1 MFWKKGVLAM
11 VLTGLACTS
20 LLTGCVAKSVQVVNE
35 GEFNLM
41 GRRITSLL
49 QNRGVLD
56 GEGGY
61 MAQLMS
67 LRTFPAPVADNL
79 FTGLSPAFRFKLDPA
94 LVPPNFAASRSAS
107 DVVEFLA
114 DGFRMTQGTTK
125 IVVTLLGGADWLG
138 DGGLEWFVLCRVDS
152 ALTNEQRDYY
162 LVITD
167 PLARPMQTELIAV
180 YDCRSNQCF
189 LYVEEAPGKAP
200 AFSPEVRIIEVEPG
214 QRSVVPAPGTDKTPE
229 PEPKSIQETSLGG

>member
-1 MFWKKGVLAM
+1 MFWKKGVL
-11 VLTGLACTS
+11 VVVLACVTFMLS
-20 LLTGCVAKSVQVVNE
+20 GCVAKSVQVVNE

-61 MAQLMS
+61 MAPLVS
-67 LRTFPAPVADNL
+67 LRTFPGPVGDNL
-79 FTGLSPAFRFKLDPA
+79 FSGLSPAFRFKLDPT
-94 LVPPNFAASRSAS
+94 LVPPSFAATRGSS

-114 DGFRMTQGTTK
+114 DGFRMMQGTTK
-125 IVVTLLGGADWLG
+125 IEVTLLGGADWLG

-152 ALTNEQRDYY
+152 PLTNEQRDYY
-162 LVITD
+162 LVVTD
-167 PLARPMQTELIAV
+167 PLARPMPTELIAV

-189 LYVEEAPGKAP
+189 LYVEETPGKAP
-200 AFSPEVRIIEVEPG
+200 AFSPEVRVIEVERG
-214 QRSVVPAPGTDKTPE
+214 QRAVVPAPGADKAPE